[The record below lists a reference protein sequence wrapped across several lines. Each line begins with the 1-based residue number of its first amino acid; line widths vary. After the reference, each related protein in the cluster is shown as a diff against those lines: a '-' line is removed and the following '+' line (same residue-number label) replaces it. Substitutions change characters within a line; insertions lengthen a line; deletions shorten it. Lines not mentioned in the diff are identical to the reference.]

1 MRRLAAAAV
10 TGLVLLTGCGSG
22 TPRRTAQRGQSAS
35 TTATTAEP
43 TTTTGDPTTTT
54 SEPAPPATTTPQ
66 SRRADGAPTNGPS
79 IAPGEPHPNPPG
91 PPREGPPPQPP
102 PPPGP
107 PTPPCCKGPDPVRW
121 ESYTV
126 SSDGRTL
133 TFKYWSGVDACSK
146 FDHASADESPS
157 RVVVT
162 IWERD
167 VTNGNPCVAMAQEKF
182 ATVVLQAP
190 LGNRTV
196 VDGAA

>member
-1 MRRLAAAAV
+1 MRRLAAAAI
-10 TGLVLLTGCGSG
+10 GLVMLTACGG
-22 TPRRTAQRGQSAS
+22 GAPHRAVQRAQPTTSTS
-35 TTATTAEP
+35 TTTTAPPTTTTTTTPPPTVSQPRTTTPTAPSVTPPSEP
-43 TTTTGDPTTTT
+43 TTTT
-54 SEPAPPATTTPQ
+54 
-66 SRRADGAPTNGPS
+66 R
-79 IAPGEPHPNPPG
+79 
-91 PPREGPPPQPP
+91 
-102 PPPGP
+102 P

-121 ESYTV
+121 ESYSV
-126 SSDGRTL
+126 SSDGRSL

-146 FDHASADESPS
+146 FDHASVDESPS

>member
-1 MRRLAAAAV
+1 MRRLVAAAI
-10 TGLVLLTGCGSG
+10 GLVMLTACGTGS
-22 TPRRTAQRGQSAS
+22 PRRVAQR
-35 TTATTAEP
+35 AEP
-43 TTTTGDPTTTT
+43 TTSTSTTVVTTIVATPPPTVGQPRTTHPAAPPLTPPTESTTTT
-54 SEPAPPATTTPQ
+54 
-66 SRRADGAPTNGPS
+66 R
-79 IAPGEPHPNPPG
+79 
-91 PPREGPPPQPP
+91 
-102 PPPGP
+102 P

-182 ATVVLQAP
+182 ATVTLQAP

>member
-1 MRRLAAAAV
+1 MRRLAAAATV
-10 TGLVLLTGCGSG
+10 GALLLAGCGSG
-22 TPRRTAQRGQSAS
+22 TAHRLARDSTS
-35 TTATTAEP
+35 TTSTSTTTTLP
-43 TTTTGDPTTTT
+43 TTTTTDAGPVGTTVASPPPTVDQPRTTHPT
-54 SEPAPPATTTPQ
+54 APPVTPPGESTATT
-66 SRRADGAPTNGPS
+66 R
-79 IAPGEPHPNPPG
+79 
-91 PPREGPPPQPP
+91 
-102 PPPGP
+102 P

-190 LGNRTV
+190 LGNRAV